1 MVLPLR
7 VTVSP
12 EHAEAAPGESLT
24 LTVTVRNASDIV
36 EHYGVEVLGL
46 PDGATAR
53 ANPDVTK
60 LRPGESG
67 TVTVQLT
74 IPDKPPAAA
83 GDYVLGV
90 LARSRYRDDVSRC
103 VELPL
108 AVAAVENLTVRVTP
122 EVVHGGRYGRYDVE
136 VANDGNG
143 PVRLRLAATD
153 PERRVTVAFEPP
165 TVDVWPGAV
174 AQAVLN
180 VHAGVPWSKEKQRRL
195 TVEARGGDPGTVRA
209 GGTATFVQRPRF
221 ASKLARFGGLAAAVA
236 LVAGAVVVGAVIL
249 KPDDPAES
257 AGPGVT
263 AGPSGNVTVPAGPPA
278 SAGQPSGPPSTE
290 PSAAESP
297 DTPPASDPPP
307 QEVDFAAVADGPVGS
322 DAFRSQGFIVG
333 TDPGS
338 IIVPGCE
345 AATPAVVTRDDV
357 RFLTASLPDD
367 PTRCHEIPLL
377 INFVDGAP
385 AGSVEVVPVTPDTLE
400 MEVVHRNLNRGTEK
414 DLKADADPAKLG
426 IVSVLI
432 KPLSGPTP
440 AAVPVEIRA
449 IRLTPAA

>member
-36 EHYGVEVLGL
+36 EHYGVEIIGL

-60 LRPGESG
+60 LRPGETG

-74 IPDKPPAAA
+74 LPDKPPAAA

-153 PERRVTVAFEPP
+153 PERRVSAAFQPP

-174 AQAVLN
+174 AQAVLD
-180 VHAGVPWSKEKQRRL
+180 VHAAVPWSKEKQRRL
-195 TVEARGGDPGTVRA
+195 TVEARGGDPGTVLA
-209 GGTATFVQRPRF
+209 GTTATFVQRPRF
-221 ASKLARFGGLAAAVA
+221 ASKLARAGGLAAAVA

-257 AGPGVT
+257 AGPAVT
-263 AGPSGNVTVPAGPPA
+263 GAPSGNPTAPA
-278 SAGQPSGPPSTE
+278 SPQPSAGEPSEPPSTE
-290 PSAAESP
+290 PSAGEPSATTATTAASP
-297 DTPPASDPPP
+297 R
-307 QEVDFAAVADGPVGS
+307 EVDFGAVPDGPVAG
-322 DAFRSQGFIVG
+322 DAFRAQGFIVS
-333 TDPGS
+333 TDLGS
-338 IIVPGCE
+338 IVVPGCE
-345 AATPAVVTRDDV
+345 AAGPAVVTRDGV
-357 RFLTASLPDD
+357 RFLTSALPDD
-367 PTRCHEIPLL
+367 ATRCHEMPLL
-377 INFVDGAP
+377 IAFVEGAP
-385 AGSVEVVPVTPDTLE
+385 AGSVEVVPVTPGTLE
-400 MEVVHRNLNRGTEK
+400 MEVVHRDLNRDTQQ
-414 DLKADADPAKLG
+414 DLKADAEPAKLG

-440 AAVPVEIRA
+440 APAPVEIRA
-449 IRLTPAA
+449 VRLTPAT